1 MHWKLKATI
10 QTATALLPSS
20 ASYSLY
26 YWIQRHFGELK
37 SANPLER
44 LAVGVETWERIRI
57 QGVEPNDKVFFEV
70 GTGRV
75 PLVPLAFWLMGA
87 RRSITIDT
95 NPYLKAE
102 LLRRSLTWI
111 ARNVDQVRQIFGE
124 RLKETRLEQLLELTG
139 HDFCVNRFLEMCCIE
154 YIAPGDAA
162 QTGLPAA
169 SIDFHTSYMVLEH
182 IPPDVLLRILL
193 EANRIIRNDGLL
205 VHRIDYSDHFS
216 HSDKSISSINFLQ
229 YSDVQWA
236 RYAGNRYMYM
246 NRLRHDDLLALFRS
260 RGLHLLSTTLFT
272 DKQVPQILREGRLRL
287 DERFEGKSS
296 DVLSVLGAW
305 VIAQTQSPNRAI

>member
-1 MHWKLKATI
+1 MHWKLKAAI

-20 ASYSLY
+20 GSYSLY
-26 YWIQRHFGELK
+26 YWIQRQFGGLK
-37 SANPLER
+37 SADPLER

-57 QGVEPNDKVFFEV
+57 QNVEPSDKVFFEV

-87 RRSITIDT
+87 RRSITIDA

-102 LLRRSLTWI
+102 LVRRGLTWI
-111 ARNVDQVRQIFGE
+111 ARNVDQVRQIFGG
-124 RLKETRLEQLLELTG
+124 RLKETRLEQLLQLTD
-139 HDFCVNRFLEMCCIE
+139 HDFCVDRFLEMCCIE

-162 QTGLPAA
+162 ETGLPAA

-182 IPPDVLLRILL
+182 IAPDVLRRILL
-193 EANRIIRNDGLL
+193 EANRITRNDGLL
-205 VHRIDYSDHFS
+205 VHRIDYSDHFA
-216 HSDKSISSINFLQ
+216 HSDKNISSINFLQ

-246 NRLRHDDLLALFRS
+246 NRLRHDDLLTLFRLS
-260 RGLHLLSTTLFT
+260 GVQVLSTTLFK
-272 DKQVPQILREGRLRL
+272 DEQVLQILREGRLRL
-287 DERFEGKSS
+287 DERFEGKTW
-296 DVLSVLGAW
+296 DVLAVVGGW